1 MEKKEEK
8 TNKQKTRK
16 EKKTCKNTHIN
27 FIFNRFDYLDHSP
40 VSAADAD
47 EVMLNVVRCQLL
59 RFDRAESFQ
68 MPTDFIQFPVN
79 SIR

>member
-1 MEKKEEK
+1 MEKKE
-8 TNKQKTRK
+8 NKKN
-16 EKKTCKNTHIN
+16 KKKRIN
-27 FIFNRFDYLDHSP
+27 FIFDRFDYLDHSP
-40 VSAADAD
+40 VRAADAD

-68 MPTDFIQFPVN
+68 MPTDFIKFPVN

>member
-1 MEKKEEK
+1 MEKKEEEE
-8 TNKQKTRK
+8 RK
-16 EKKTCKNTHIN
+16 EEKTQIN
-27 FIFNRFDYLDHSP
+27 FLLDRFDYLDHSP
-40 VSAADAD
+40 VRAADAD

-68 MPTDFIQFPVN
+68 MPTDFIKFPVN